1 MEFESLNS
9 SSKQRPWHRRSR
21 DYQPPLMDGIDGLLN
36 ENVSDVRFSA
46 WTPII
51 NKSSN
56 QQLFQE
62 RTTLIFHWFDLWTD
76 QQRKQFMDDL
86 LLRCSHSQRKFARDW
101 LIEVVPIK
109 HMDFTSVLP
118 RYLSLYIFSFLNP
131 MELCKAVQVS
141 WHWKFL
147 AEQDCLWSDRCVGRG
162 WFLPYTPSNREF
174 GAWKTHYINCASS
187 LDYLTPREAA
197 EVYGTLNETV
207 GETEEKKERLREH
220 MIRKAIREKAAE
232 FKRGS
237 VKSRRAWL
245 SNSWT
250 AGSQASSVHGHQKPS
265 GMGLTS
271 SLVILGEKCRSQLS
285 LQNKE
290 DVVFP
295 SKRSNMEQTSLTT
308 SMRSHI
314 KLSSFRTCTGPTCVN
329 LVLISS
335 RVPAYELLL
344 AGARVSVEPL
354 LYDHSTATLELLL
367 IQAERLTQGRR
378 VQSIG
383 LITDGSTEEIH
394 IIQGLTVSESTVLN
408 PKVREFWEKISGWI
422 IPQTEG
428 GSLDI
433 FLPLAASTSGANL
446 VRKLASLTG
455 LDIRVPSGICTGSYQ
470 LILSEWWGAGQFPP
484 LTYFSE
490 GPLLSWC
497 WQAEWLEE
505 ALGGLREHM
514 GPQLHRLSRETQGRM
529 LGQFLCDRVNLP
541 DTLVKSEV
549 TAALTEALMAL
560 CVERPE
566 RPVEFLGR
574 FLQRRSEGTAGL
586 ESDTVGQTKSTNKG
600 VLSPLTELPQDIVS
614 EADRRWAVVREL
626 KWSESRYIQR
636 LQSVRREYYTPLRA
650 ALDSNRALLS
660 SANILMVFAPV
671 LDILEVNSVFLRDLT
686 ERLEEWNPQQCVGDI
701 FKKLCTKLWVYTNF
715 FNNYPT
721 ILKTIDK
728 CKEMLPAFRSF
739 LKRHDRTPNT
749 FMLSL
754 QELLLAPS
762 ARVEEY
768 VTLLQALSVHS
779 PPEHKEHGHLTSS
792 LNTMSSY
799 RSFLR
804 KLKRSVD
811 SDVRMQETQRMI
823 QSCPNLKEGD
833 RYLITTQDVA
843 LLKCSNEDI
852 IASLRMYEQVRD
864 LGLFLFNDALV
875 LSERHVSSQPYSH
888 ALRTSH
894 TFLASVALHSLVLRD
909 IADTKYVQ
917 NAFVL
922 EGPKRQWI
930 CATEKEDN
938 KLTWLSA
945 LKSAISA
952 ALKER

>member
-1 MEFESLNS
+1 M
-9 SSKQRPWHRRSR
+9 
-21 DYQPPLMDGIDGLLN
+21 DGLLN

-76 QQRKQFMDDL
+76 QQRKQFMDAL
-86 LLRCSHSQRKFARDW
+86 LLRCSNSQRKFARDW

-118 RYLSLYIFSFLNP
+118 RCLSLYILSFLNP
-131 MELCKAVQVS
+131 MELCKAAQVS

-147 AEQDCLWSDRCVGRG
+147 AEQDCLWSDRCVRRG

-174 GAWKTHYINCASS
+174 GAWKTHYISCASS

-207 GETEEKKERLREH
+207 DDTKEKKERLREH
-220 MIRKAIREKAAE
+220 MIRKAIREKAADL
-232 FKRGS
+232 KRGS

-250 AGSQASSVHGHQKPS
+250 AGSQASVHGHQKPS
-265 GMGLTS
+265 GMGSTS
-271 SLVILGEKCRSQLS
+271 SLVILGEKCRSQL
-285 LQNKE
+285 LLRDKE
-290 DVVFP
+290 DVF
-295 SKRSNMEQTSLTT
+295 SLSTRSDMEQTSLTT
-308 SMRSHI
+308 SMRSLNI
-314 KLSSFRTCTGPTCVN
+314 QYLQIQEQVN
-329 LVLISS
+329 CSTVLVLQ
-335 RVPAYELLL
+335 LLL

-367 IQAERLTQGRR
+367 TQAERLTQGRR

-383 LITDGSTEEIH
+383 LLTEGGTDHIN

-470 LILSEWWGAGQFPP
+470 HILSEWCGAGQFPP

-514 GPQLHRLSRETQGRM
+514 GPQLPRLSRETQGRM

-549 TAALTEALMAL
+549 TTVLTEALMAL

-574 FLQRRSEGTAGL
+574 FLMRGSEGTAGM
-586 ESDTVGQTKSTNKG
+586 EPDTAGQTKSTNKG
-600 VLSPLTELPQDIVS
+600 VLSPLFELPQDIVS
-614 EADRRWAVVREL
+614 EANRRWAVAREL
-626 KWSESRYIQR
+626 KRSESRYIQH
-636 LQSVRREYYTPLRA
+636 LQSVGREYYTPLRA

-660 SANILMVFAPV
+660 SANMLMVFTPV

-701 FKKLCTKLWVYTNF
+701 FKKFCTKLWVYTNF

-754 QELLLAPS
+754 QELLLTPS
-762 ARVEEY
+762 ARIEEY
-768 VTLLQALSVHS
+768 VSLLQALSVHT
-779 PPEHKEHGHLTSS
+779 PPENKDHGHLTSALS
-792 LNTMSSY
+792 TLSSY
-799 RSFLR
+799 RSFLC

-875 LSERHVSSQPYSH
+875 LSERHVSYQPYSH

-909 IADTKYVQ
+909 IADTKYVH

-945 LKSAISA
+945 LKRAISA